1 MIDLIIVI
9 VVFSFIQSIFGI
21 GLLLFG
27 TPTLLLFGYSYSE
40 TLWILLPCSI
50 VISLIQTINNY
61 NLIRVKKKV
70 IYFTIPTMTL
80 GLIFIVSYGH
90 MLDINKIVG
99 FFLLFIGVTNFS
111 SKLQVYLQSFIVKKL
126 RLYYAFIG
134 LVHGISNMGGAPL
147 SILMSTIY
155 VDKVKVRVNIA
166 FVYLIL
172 ALFQLAVLIMFD
184 GSGLRHVSITLML
197 IALSVYLIT
206 NRHTYYRFNNERYI
220 FFINILILIYA
231 VLAFLK

>member
-1 MIDLIIVI
+1 
-9 VVFSFIQSIFGI
+9 
-21 GLLLFG
+21 
-27 TPTLLLFGYSYSE
+27 
-40 TLWILLPCSI
+40 
-50 VISLIQTINNY
+50 
-61 NLIRVKKKV
+61 
-70 IYFTIPTMTL
+70 
-80 GLIFIVSYGH
+80 
-90 MLDINKIVG
+90 
-99 FFLLFIGVTNFS
+99 
-111 SKLQVYLQSFIVKKL
+111 
-126 RLYYAFIG
+126 
-134 LVHGISNMGGAPL
+134 MGGAPL

>member
-1 MIDLIIVI
+1 
-9 VVFSFIQSIFGI
+9 
-21 GLLLFG
+21 
-27 TPTLLLFGYSYSE
+27 
-40 TLWILLPCSI
+40 
-50 VISLIQTINNY
+50 
-61 NLIRVKKKV
+61 
-70 IYFTIPTMTL
+70 MTL